1 VNERDDAAVL
11 GLAGT
16 ATGAARRRVLT
27 RRPVFGWAMYD
38 WANSSFATTVMAGFF
53 PLFFK
58 QYWNAGVAATESTFR
73 LGLANGVASFLVA
86 LMAPLVGAIA
96 DKGSARVRLLGLF
109 TVLGAAMT
117 VAMYWVGKGD
127 WVTATVL
134 YVIASLGFWGGN
146 QFYDSLLT
154 DVSEE
159 REYDLVSGYGYA
171 LGYLGGGLLFAVNV
185 AMVTKPALF
194 GLADTA
200 HAVRW
205 SFVSVGV
212 WWLVFTLFTLAFVRE
227 RRGSEPLPA
236 RQAIGAGARELVG
249 TLRHLRGDRTLL
261 WFLLAYWFYIDGVN
275 TVIKMAVDYG
285 LSLGLKQTALITAL
299 LVVQFVGF
307 PAALGFGWLG
317 QRLGPKVG
325 IFFGI
330 AVYAAICGY
339 AYFLQTERQFFVM
352 ALIIGLVQGGVQ
364 SLSRSLFGRLVPP
377 GRAGEFYGFYNL
389 MGKAAAIL
397 GPTLTGV
404 VALLT
409 NDSRLAI
416 ISIVILFAF
425 GGFFLTRVRLPQPAT
440 GQAAGSSA

>member
-1 VNERDDAAVL
+1 VN
-11 GLAGT
+11 
-16 ATGAARRRVLT
+16 RVLT

-58 QYWNAGVAATESTFR
+58 QYWNVGVSATESTFR
-73 LGLANGVASFLVA
+73 LGIANGVASFLVA

-117 VAMYWVGKGD
+117 AGMFLVSRGD
-127 WVTATVL
+127 WLTAAVL
-134 YVIASLGFWGGN
+134 YVVASLGFWGGN

-159 REYDLVSGYGYA
+159 HEYDLVSGYGYA
-171 LGYLGGGLLFAVNV
+171 LGYLGGGLLFALNV
-185 AMVTKPALF
+185 AMVLKPALF
-194 GLADTA
+194 GLANTSE
-200 HAVRW
+200 AVRW
-205 SFVSVGV
+205 SFLTVGV
-212 WWLVFTLFTLAFVRE
+212 WWAVFTIFTLTLVRE
-227 RRGSEPLPA
+227 RSTHPALPA
-236 RQAIGAGARELVG
+236 LEAIRAGAAELVH
-249 TLRHLRGDRTLL
+249 TLRHIRGDRALL

-275 TVIKMAVDYG
+275 TIIKMAVDYG
-285 LSLGLKQTALITAL
+285 LSLGLKQNSLITAL

-317 QRLGPKVG
+317 QKLGPRVG
-325 IFFGI
+325 ILIGIGVYAGI
-330 AVYAAICGY
+330 AGY
-339 AYFLQTERQFFVM
+339 AYFLQTESQFMVM
-352 ALIIGLVQGGVQ
+352 AIIIGLVQGGVQ
-364 SLSRSLFGRLVPP
+364 SLSRSLFGRLVPV
-377 GRAGEFYGFYNL
+377 GRAGEFFGFYNL

-409 NDSRLAI
+409 HDSRLAI
-416 ISIVILFAF
+416 LSIVILFIIGAI
-425 GGFFLTRVRLPQPAT
+425 FLMRVPAALIAPRT
-440 GQAAGSSA
+440 Q